1 MFAQVP
7 VEEVGKELGP
17 MKVIRNII
25 LLLIVLLIL
34 VALNLAFPEFAEVTF
49 VVPIVIAVVIFFRM
63 LRIRRKP

>member
-1 MFAQVP
+1 
-7 VEEVGKELGP
+7 

-49 VVPIVIAVVIFFRM
+49 VVPIVIATVIFFRM
-63 LRIRRKP
+63 LHIKREP

>member
-7 VEEVGKELGP
+7 VEEVGKGLCP

-25 LLLIVLLIL
+25 LLLIVVLIL
-34 VALNLAFPEFAEVTF
+34 AALNLAFPEFAEATF

-63 LRIRRKP
+63 VRIRHKL